1 MRVDLREVLSIAA
14 AGATA
19 TAPAPPAAAGA
30 VAADA
35 QPFAAATHSVA
46 AVRRH
51 FQEVQ
56 EEETLP
62 LVQEPCNVAEMQED
76 LRQVRPAAP
85 VGATAIVA
93 D

>member
-1 MRVDLREVLSIAA
+1 MRVVLREVLYIAA

-56 EEETLP
+56 EEE
-62 LVQEPCNVAEMQED
+62 VQWPCNGAEMQED

-85 VGATAIVA
+85 VGATTIVA